1 MKKEKPRGKLSVV
14 TADQRS
20 SRLGAARPCV
30 SLTREPARHHQLLLR
45 RLENL
50 GYKITLQA
58 PAQEALASG

>member
-1 MKKEKPRGKLSVV
+1 
-14 TADQRS
+14 
-20 SRLGAARPCV
+20 
-30 SLTREPARHHQLLLR
+30 LLR